1 MHLLAQA
8 GFEGSD
14 VDPGLGSILVEKFRA
29 NTPEFL
35 ISAGIIA
42 ALLFT
47 ALGIAMY
54 VFRRQTLRHEER
66 IAMIQAGIHPDFPSD
81 AAPNSDITD
90 DTDFELNLTHEH
102 VRS

>member
-8 GFEGSD
+8 GFEGSE
-14 VDPGLGSILVEKFRA
+14 VEPGFGTILVEKFRA
-29 NTPEFL
+29 ETAEFL
-35 ISAGIIA
+35 ISAGIIGV
-42 ALLFT
+42 LLFT

-66 IAMIQAGIHPDFPSD
+66 IAMIQAGIHPDFPND
-81 AAPNSDITD
+81 AASESDIAD

-102 VRS
+102 VRT